1 MPTAFGEA
9 GPNMSPQTAQNIAR
23 QDQCEAAQ
31 DSWFRGLD
39 DMTLMA
45 MMQAAILADQCEDPI
60 IPKPIVKASLVA
72 FMIVATKELV
82 RRIAV
87 ADGNTE

>member
-1 MPTAFGEA
+1 MHMT
-9 GPNMSPQTAQNIAR
+9 PQTAQNIAR

-39 DMTLMA
+39 DATLMA